1 MGFGN
6 GTYAAEEVDGFDLLL
21 TLIGWYHQVLLTA
34 RSMIDEQLLREAIVL
49 VRRCYTWFQ

>member
-6 GTYAAEEVDGFDLLL
+6 GTCAAEEVDGFDLLL
-21 TLIGWYHQVLLTA
+21 TLIEWYYQVLLTA

>member
-1 MGFGN
+1 MRFSN
-6 GTYAAEEVDGFDLLL
+6 GTGAAEEVDGFDLLL
-21 TLIGWYHQVLLTA
+21 TLIEWYHQVLLTA